1 MCVSAALTFQ
11 ASGVKLNEELGSAGR
26 LHDGLDALKLYV
38 GLLRSLGQTWGTP
51 QMRRK
56 KQKPWVGHAVNS
68 KFNSKGKGKTYRHTD
83 KQIMKDLKDQET
95 LRQKGRV
102 ISAMYLSWRQTETS
116 PPPRRSR
123 TLGSGH
129 WSRCHPY
136 SLTRHS
142 GRI

>member
-56 KQKPWVGHAVNS
+56 KQKPWVDTQLTASLTV
-68 KFNSKGKGKTYRHTD
+68 KERVKHTD
-83 KQIMKDLKDQET
+83 T
-95 LRQKGRV
+95 
-102 ISAMYLSWRQTETS
+102 
-116 PPPRRSR
+116 R
-123 TLGSGH
+123 TNRL
-129 WSRCHPY
+129 
-136 SLTRHS
+136 
-142 GRI
+142 